1 MVIDALFNH
10 PPGERYRALLI
21 LGPLLSESP
30 SGKVDLDYDDISS
43 TPSSMI
49 LDDAEDFRSNP
60 EDDII
65 GKKCLGLN

>member
-1 MVIDALFNH
+1 MVIVELFNH
-10 PPGERYRALLI
+10 PPGERYRASLV
-21 LGPLLSESP
+21 LGPLVSESP
-30 SGKVDLDYDDISS
+30 SGEVDLDYDYSSS